1 MEMIVHPANSR
12 GLAEHGWLTS
22 RHSFSFASYHNPER
36 MGFGLLRVLNDDV
49 VAGGKGFATHPH
61 KNMEIIS
68 IPLFGDLAHK
78 DSTGREQVIRA
89 GDVQIMSAGTGIAHS
104 EYNHSAD
111 EEVQFLQIWIFPKK
125 MDITPRYDQK
135 TFAPEGRINQW
146 QKVVSNFDD
155 AAIGINQD
163 AALSLADVDAGQ
175 SLTYEWEHKD
185 NGLYLFVLNGEV
197 EVEGQNL
204 DRRDAVGIT
213 GTSSLAI
220 KAKSYAELLAIE
232 VPMD

>member
-1 MEMIVHPANSR
+1 MEITIHRSDSR
-12 GLAEHGWLTS
+12 GLAEHGCLTS

-36 MGFGLLRVLNDDV
+36 MGFGLLRVLNDDI

-68 IPLFGDLAHK
+68 IPLFGDLVHK
-78 DSTGREQVIRA
+78 DSTGREQIIRS

-104 EYNHSAD
+104 EYNHSAT
-111 EEVQFLQIWIFPKK
+111 EEVQFLQIWIFPKEK
-125 MDITPRYDQK
+125 DVVPRYDQK
-135 TFAPEGRINQW
+135 SFSPEGRINQW
-146 QKVVSNFDD
+146 QKVVSNQADG
-155 AAIGINQD
+155 AIAIHQD

-175 SLTYEWEHKD
+175 ELTYTWEHPA

-197 EVEGQNL
+197 EVDGTTL
-204 DRRDAVGIT
+204 DTRDAAGIT
-213 GTSSLAI
+213 GTSSLEI

-232 VPMD
+232 VPMG